1 EANLNYKR
9 KFVEEDHE
17 LEISYNGDFG
27 HDFIQA
33 GNQQFLL
40 PDDSM
45 IYGISS
51 LSEVNRLQADARS
64 WAYDSSLSNFL
75 RYHQKVYALYT
86 EISLPVKNVF
96 DIKAGLRY
104 ERTEINSYYSNAQQQ
119 VHTPGYNTFVPS

>member
-1 EANLNYKR
+1 YGISSVNPATNHENEFRVDYTVPLKKNL
-9 KFVEEDHE
+9 
-17 LEISYNGDFG
+17 LLG
-27 HDFIQA
+27 A
-33 GNQQFLL
+33 GGKVSLM
-40 PDDSM
+40 D
-45 IYGISS
+45 ISS